1 MKPAGHP
8 RSLYVLVFTEMW
20 ERFGYYLM
28 LALFVLY
35 LNEKLK
41 MSVADSTSLY
51 GTYTGLVYLAPLLGG
66 LLADRILG
74 HRRAVLFGAFLMGC
88 GYFVLAVD
96 QPLSL
101 YAALG
106 LIILGN
112 GLFKPNISAMVGGL
126 YPPGDGRRDSAFGI
140 FYLGV
145 NVGALFAPVTAGLM
159 RQHYGWSAAFATAG
173 VGMFIGLLIFA
184 IAGRKLGARPVLVT
198 SAAPSVEDEPAPAV
212 VRERVRALLVM
223 CAIATFFWV
232 CFQQNGSTLTL
243 WARDNTDL
251 TLGGLVKGGLD
262 PAMFGSVNSFFIIVL
277 TPLLLILFRVLRER
291 GQEPSTP
298 AKLGMGMLLVG
309 LSCAVM
315 MLASLAGGDHG
326 RVSALWLVGSYFVV
340 TLGELCLSP
349 VGLSMVTKLAPRKAV
364 ALMLGFWVLL
374 LGALA
379 GYIWG
384 FGSPLLWSLLSSTF
398 FAAYIP

>member
-8 RSLYVLVFTEMW
+8 KSLYILFFTEMW

-35 LNEKLK
+35 LNERLK

-101 YAALG
+101 YPALG
-106 LIILGN
+106 FIILGN

-126 YPPGDGRRDSAFGI
+126 YPAGDERRDSAFGI

-145 NVGALFAPVTAGLM
+145 NIGAFFAPVTAGLM

-173 VGMFIGLLIFA
+173 VGMFIGMAIFA
-184 IAGRKLGARPVLVT
+184 IAGSKLGARPVLVT
-198 SAAPSVEDEPAPAV
+198 RAAASTEDEPAPAV

-251 TLGGLVKGGLD
+251 TLG
-262 PAMFGSVNSFFIIVL
+262 A
-277 TPLLLILFRVLRER
+277 
-291 GQEPSTP
+291 
-298 AKLGMGMLLVG
+298 
-309 LSCAVM
+309 
-315 MLASLAGGDHG
+315 
-326 RVSALWLVGSYFVV
+326 W
-340 TLGELCLSP
+340 
-349 VGLSMVTKLAPRKAV
+349 
-364 ALMLGFWVLL
+364 
-374 LGALA
+374 
-379 GYIWG
+379 
-384 FGSPLLWSLLSSTF
+384 
-398 FAAYIP
+398 